1 MNTAA
6 VSAHE
11 RAVLDWLAG
20 EGDAMQA
27 LLRQLVDTDSGSY
40 NKTGVDKVGET
51 ICAFLKE
58 HGVRFD
64 LVPNERFGN
73 AIRATVGA
81 SSDRT
86 ILLLGH
92 RDTVFP
98 DGEARRRPFRIADCR
113 AYGPGVADMKA
124 GLVMNSFVAA
134 ALEKFGGAPAPLVAL
149 YTADEEIGSPSS
161 RPIIEAEARRA
172 CLVLNAEPG
181 RPENAVVT
189 GRKACVFIRFEIA
202 GKAAHAGANFEQGA
216 SAINEMAHK
225 IVALQALTDLTK
237 GVTVNV
243 GVVGGGQTINTVAPS
258 AHGETDLRYIDPAD
272 RDATLA
278 QVERIMANA
287 TVPGTSARFEV
298 YAEFPP
304 LTQTDDGKRL
314 FDLYAACGAALGHA
328 ITGLFTGGC
337 SDAGFAAGVGTP
349 TLCAVGPIGGRAHS
363 PDEFLEL
370 ASIVPRAQIL
380 ALTILRCGGHFDSP
394 PG

>member
-1 MNTAA
+1 MNAA
-6 VSAHE
+6 DLSAHE
-11 RAVLDWLAG
+11 RKVLDWLAG
-20 EGDAMQA
+20 QGEAMQA
-27 LLRQLVDTDSGSY
+27 LLGQLVDTDSGSR
-40 NKTGVDKVGET
+40 NKAGVDKVGAA
-51 ICAFLKE
+51 ICGFLEE

-64 LVPNERFGN
+64 VVPNARFGD
-73 AIRATVGA
+73 AIRAVVGTEDGPA
-81 SSDRT
+81 
-86 ILLLGH
+86 ILLMGH

-98 DGEARRRPFRIADCR
+98 DGEAQRRPFRIDGGR

-134 ALEKFGGAPAPLVAL
+134 AFQRLGGAPAPLVAL

-161 RPIIEAEARRA
+161 RPVIEAEARRA
-172 CLVLNAEPG
+172 RLALNAEPG

-189 GRKACVFIRFEIA
+189 GRKACVFIRFQIT

-225 IVALQALTDLTK
+225 IVALQALTDLDK

-258 AHGETDLRYIDPAD
+258 AHGEMDLRYIDPAD
-272 RDATLA
+272 RDATLK

-287 TVPGTSARFEV
+287 TVPGTSATFEI
-298 YAEFPP
+298 YAEFLP
-304 LTQTDDGKRL
+304 LTQTGDSRRL
-314 FDLYAACGAALGHA
+314 FDLYAACGSALGHA

-337 SDAGFAAGVGTP
+337 SDAGFSAGVGTP

-380 ALTILRCGGHFDSP
+380 ALTILRCGGHFGAP
-394 PG
+394 AT